1 MTEISG
7 NPGGGRR
14 AGGRAAD
21 ALRPTTIEI
30 DVSKWAEG
38 AALIAT
44 GDTRVLVTASVEN
57 RVPGFLA
64 GSGRGWLTA
73 EYSMLP
79 RATSTRNPREVAKG
93 RPTGRTAEIQRLIG
107 RGLRA
112 AIDTSLLGERTLTLD
127 CDVLQADAGTRT
139 AAVTGGWVAAALA
152 LSRLYL
158 AGDLPG
164 WPLIAQVAAVSVGIV
179 GGVPLLDLDSGEDQ
193 SAEVD
198 VNVVATTQGHFIEV
212 QGTGEKRA
220 FDRAELDRVL
230 DLALAGITRLGEAQR
245 AAVAER
251 LAAVEERRARGR
263 RAPAEPRRERD
274 LWGPPKSSAG
284 G

>member
-1 MTEISG
+1 MTE
-7 NPGGGRR
+7 NPGSPDGGRR

-212 QGTGEKRA
+212 QGTGEKRS
-220 FDRAELDRVL
+220 FERAELDRVL
-230 DLALAGITRLGEAQR
+230 DLALAGITRLGETQR

-263 RAPAEPRRERD
+263 RPPAEPRRERD
-274 LWGPPKSSAG
+274 LWGPPKST
-284 G
+284 

>member
-1 MTEISG
+1 MTE
-7 NPGGGRR
+7 NPGSPDGGRR

-212 QGTGEKRA
+212 QGTGEKRS
-220 FDRAELDRVL
+220 FERAELDRVL

-245 AAVAER
+245 VAVTER
-251 LAAVEERRARGR
+251 LAAVEERRARGPR
-263 RAPAEPRRERD
+263 PPAEPRRERD
-274 LWGPPKSSAG
+274 LWGPPKST
-284 G
+284 